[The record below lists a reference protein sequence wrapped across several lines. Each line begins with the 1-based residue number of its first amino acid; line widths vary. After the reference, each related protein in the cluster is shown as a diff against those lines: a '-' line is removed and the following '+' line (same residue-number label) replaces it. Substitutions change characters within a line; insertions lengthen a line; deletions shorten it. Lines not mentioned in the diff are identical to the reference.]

1 MTMEKKEYIEPSMI
15 VRNVFIETLM
25 QSMSFDDENNT
36 GTGTVIDE
44 DASGDA
50 LGKRNGFTSDDLWE
64 D

>member
-1 MTMEKKEYIEPSMI
+1 MEKKDYIEPSLI

-25 QSMSFDDENNT
+25 QSMSFDDKNDT
-36 GTGTVIDE
+36 GSGTVIDD
-44 DASGDA
+44 DASEDA

>member
-1 MTMEKKEYIEPSMI
+1 MI

-25 QSMSFDDENNT
+25 QSMSFDDEKGT
-36 GTGTVIDE
+36 GTGTVIDD

>member
-1 MTMEKKEYIEPSMI
+1 MEKKEYIEPSLI

-25 QSMSFDDENNT
+25 QSMSFDDDHGT